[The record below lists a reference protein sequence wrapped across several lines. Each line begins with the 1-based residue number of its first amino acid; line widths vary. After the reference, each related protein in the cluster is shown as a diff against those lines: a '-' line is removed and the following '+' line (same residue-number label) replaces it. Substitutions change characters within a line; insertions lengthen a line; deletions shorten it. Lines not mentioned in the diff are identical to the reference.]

1 MDVDVGSAY
10 EMLRNGLTLFK
21 DAISI
26 AKGAK
31 DLLPSGK
38 EKDTVE
44 KTLEAAERT
53 TKLAEAQIAQALG
66 YHLCLCTFPPQIM
79 LSKGY
84 KNDNER
90 FECPI
95 CKKGWPP
102 PEIPLEYPNHGAP

>member
-1 MDVDVGSAY
+1 MDIDMASAY
-10 EMLRNGLTLFK
+10 EALKSGLGLFK

-44 KTLEAAERT
+44 KSLEAAERAT
-53 TKLAEAQIAQALG
+53 QLAEAQMAHALG
-66 YHLCLCTFPPQIM
+66 YHLCQCTFPPQIM
-79 LSKGY
+79 LSRGY
-84 KNDNER
+84 KDDSER
-90 FECPI
+90 FECPR

-102 PEIPLEYPNHGAP
+102 PEIPLNYDNRGFV

>member
-1 MDVDVGSAY
+1 MDIDMASAY
-10 EMLRNGLTLFK
+10 EALKSGLGLFK

-38 EKDTVE
+38 EKDAVE
-44 KTLEAAERT
+44 KSLEAAERAT
-53 TKLAEAQIAQALG
+53 QLAEAQMAQALG
-66 YHLCLCTFPPQIM
+66 YRLCQCTFPPQIM

-84 KNDNER
+84 QGESER
-90 FECPI
+90 LECPS

-102 PEIPLEYPNHGAP
+102 PEVQVEPRNYGAP